1 MSLPS
6 YVTQGGE
13 QVYAQPFLCEN
24 ALFYGMVLHAD
35 EQAIQEN
42 VCDKLLN
49 IPSGQPGR
57 FVPAGPFVLL
67 AMVRLDKLVAESEPY
82 CNYGAFAEQEIAFW
96 VLTIDTVQDQVY
108 FAFPYIWVDNAY
120 ALSMGREIYGFP
132 KQLGRFEIPADVDQA
147 DHFSLETLALKTLN
161 PNTMA
166 QWQKVLDVKKI
177 GTPDTEEKW
186 DTLGGAVAGLTKS
199 THELG
204 TWNADLKLLVRLF
217 EDLLARDVP
226 FVFLKQFRDVA
237 DGTKACYQAVIEC
250 TCRMTSWKGG
260 GLLNGVYEID
270 MQEIG
275 NEPIA
280 SDLGLGPNPIVP
292 GIGFWCLFD
301 FYIGPGGEIS
311 KP

>member
-1 MSLPS
+1 MNLPP
-6 YVTQGGE
+6 YVNQGGE

-24 ALFYGMVLHAD
+24 ALFYGMILHAD
-35 EQAIQEN
+35 QDAIQKN

-57 FVPAGPFVLL
+57 FVPAGPFVML
-67 AMVRLDKLVAESEPY
+67 AMVRLDKLVAESEPFKSF
-82 CNYGAFAEQEIAFW
+82 GAFAESEFAFW

-132 KQLGRFEIPADVDQA
+132 KQLGRFQIPPDVNNADY
-147 DHFSLETLALKTLN
+147 FSLETLALKTLN

-166 QWQKVLDVKKI
+166 EWQKVMDVKKI
-177 GTPDTEEKW
+177 GIPGTFQEW
-186 DTLGGAVAGLTKS
+186 DSIGKAVEGLTKTS
-199 THELG
+199 EELG

-217 EDLLARDVP
+217 EDLIARDIP

-250 TCRMTSWKGG
+250 TCKMTAWHGG
-260 GLLNGVYEID
+260 GLLNGVYEVN
-270 MQEIG
+270 MEEVG
-275 NEPIA
+275 NEPIV

-292 GIGFWCLFD
+292 GISFWCLFD
-301 FYIGPGGEIS
+301 FYIGAGAEIS